1 LRIFLNI
8 VLLLS
13 VSGISLTGLAPLI
26 VLFVE
31 LMEDPYVI
39 GATCSISQQQGVG
52 TIGVETWYRGS
63 LQITDVNISIGYGG
77 KLFKWESQDLL
88 DRDRN
93 ASLTIDIPGGNLD
106 PKRAQINVTAKL
118 GGLYT
123 IQIAVRGC

>member
-39 GATCSISQQQGVG
+39 GATCSIQQQGVG
-52 TIGVETWYRGS
+52 TISVEAWYRGS

-77 KLFKWESQDLL
+77 KLFKWKSQDLL
-88 DRDRN
+88 DRHRN

>member
-1 LRIFLNI
+1 MRIFLNI

-39 GATCSISQQQGVG
+39 GATCSIQQQGVG
-52 TIGVETWYRGS
+52 TISVEAWYRGS

-77 KLFKWESQDLL
+77 KLFKWKSQDLL
-88 DRDRN
+88 DRHRN